1 MYDILVLPYFKS
13 KILIYLKKNNLLM
26 SSSSPLAQGNEV
38 IRCEGIQEAAKAI
51 YDEILKENPKAL
63 SSLDRLSRVPNAGA
77 ITSVLYDILRGF
89 KEEENRGKVNN
100 FIEDIKEKINRKE
113 DEEAILCAKL
123 LALVALSQ
131 AKRKRG
137 A

>member
-1 MYDILVLPYFKS
+1 
-13 KILIYLKKNNLLM
+13 M

-38 IRCEGIQEAAKAI
+38 IRCEGIQEAAEAI

-63 SSLDRLSRVPNAGA
+63 SGLDRLSRVPNAGA